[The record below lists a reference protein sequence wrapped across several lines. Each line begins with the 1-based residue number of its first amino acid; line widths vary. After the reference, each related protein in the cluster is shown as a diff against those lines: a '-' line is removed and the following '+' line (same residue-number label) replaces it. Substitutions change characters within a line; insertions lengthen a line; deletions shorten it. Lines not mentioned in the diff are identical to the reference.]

1 MPWCLPTNLIHK
13 WNGISNKSY
22 KSWCIHHI
30 VEVRSPGTRGRSFG
44 PCSSPWSDLCSGHL
58 AYIFLV
64 VKFHEKQQDSA
75 ISLHHRQRCCVSWDR
90 EYDCALTS
98 WKIYLE
104 LSSHCTYGRLVSS
117 WPRLEEWDDLE
128 KKAFKS
134 FQSTSP
140 KHAKML
146 CANNEQRWSTKDK
159 YQKAKNLARLFSILF
174 AIGSKLSSKTR
185 PLPVILWCS
194 SSNSCRSTSSRTR
207 WQGSAEGTSR
217 QSQTRRWVGCWTWK
231 ALSPNHWEAD
241 GAVIHSHACSYQIE
255 TDLAMLVDEIR
266 HALMRHLHDTLLSFS
281 FLPRHE
287 HTWDI

>member
-1 MPWCLPTNLIHK
+1 MLCFLGSRIRLCFDLLKDLPRAVIALHLRQIGLLMTTT
-13 WNGISNKSY
+13 W
-22 KSWCIHHI
+22 
-30 VEVRSPGTRGRSFG
+30 RMGRS
-44 PCSSPWSDLCSGHL
+44 
-58 AYIFLV
+58 
-64 VKFHEKQQDSA
+64 
-75 ISLHHRQRCCVSWDR
+75 R
-90 EYDCALTS
+90 
-98 WKIYLE
+98 
-104 LSSHCTYGRLVSS
+104 
-117 WPRLEEWDDLE
+117 
-128 KKAFKS
+128 KKTFKS

-159 YQKAKNLARLFSILF
+159 YQKAKNLARLFSILC

-231 ALSPNHWEAD
+231 ALWPNHWEAD

-266 HALMRHLHDTLLSFS
+266 HALVRHLHDTLLSS
-281 FLPRHE
+281 SCLPRHE